1 MRQVRSVF
9 SHRQQWY
16 ALLHFEFKAG
26 TISQD
31 RKKVS
36 QYIFR
41 YLLLMSLRNA

>member
-1 MRQVRSVF
+1 MRQVRFPVF

-31 RKKVS
+31 R
-36 QYIFR
+36 
-41 YLLLMSLRNA
+41 